1 MIRRMTVAI
10 LLLFAGMTF
19 AQDAAKET
27 LPKEAAGD
35 PVLRAMVAEMDR
47 SKTQLK
53 LEDVGAPYYI
63 DYRVMD
69 MDRYAAEASFGAPR
83 LNLRSHMRYVRVV
96 VRIGDYKQD
105 SFYQG
110 GQGTVEVLGVDDD
123 EYAIRHTLWLATD
136 AAYKAAAA
144 ALTAKKAALKQLTIE
159 YPVDD
164 FAKADPVRLIKPLV
178 TLDSAAESWAPVLKQ
193 VSNFYRKDP
202 QLQSNEARLSFEATN
217 RYYVNSEGTVVRT
230 GYSTYMVTASAS
242 TQAADGMRL
251 ERSADVIVG
260 NYKDLPA
267 PDKFAKQAEEVI
279 GTLKQLR
286 EAPMVDEEYRG
297 PVLFE
302 GDSATHL
309 VASLI
314 GENVLGRKPELG
326 QPVRTRGAF
335 GSSYQSRVL
344 PDFLSVEDDPTI
356 ATLEGTRLL
365 GAYDVDDE
373 GVKAAKVAL
382 IEKGKL
388 VAYDMGREPI
398 RDLPSSNGH
407 GRAQYPFNPPGASL
421 GNLVL
426 KSTEP
431 LSAEALRA
439 KLMELCKQRDLSY
452 CYVVKTAGPRNS
464 PRLLYKVYTKD
475 GHEELVR
482 GAVFGDLD
490 TRAMRN
496 DIVAAGDKASI
507 ENSPLAIPHSVVSP
521 PLLFDE
527 LEVKR
532 VDQNKEKLPEYPT
545 PPIGE

>member
-1 MIRRMTVAI
+1 MIRKLATAI
-10 LLLFAGMTF
+10 LLLFATAF
-19 AQDAAKET
+19 AQGAAKEA

-35 PVLRAMVAEMDR
+35 PVLRAMVAEMER
-47 SKTQLK
+47 SKAQLK

-83 LNLRSHMRYVRVV
+83 LNVRARVRYVRVV

-136 AAYKAAAA
+136 EAYKNAAA

-164 FAKADPVRLIKPLV
+164 FAKSEPVRLIKPLV
-178 TLDSAAESWAPVLKQ
+178 TLDPAAGSWASVLNQ
-193 VSNFYRKDP
+193 LSNFYRKDP
-202 QLQSNEARLSFEATN
+202 QLESNEARLSFEATN
-217 RYYVNSEGTVVRT
+217 RYFVNSEGTVVRT
-230 GYSTYMVTASAS
+230 GSSSYMVSASAS

-260 NYKDLPA
+260 EYKDLPA
-267 PDKFAKQAEEVI
+267 PDQFQKHAEGVL

-302 GDSATHL
+302 GDSASHL
-309 VASLI
+309 VASMI

-326 QPVRTRGAF
+326 QPVRTKGAF

-344 PDFLSVEDDPTI
+344 PDFLSVEDDPTV
-356 ATLEGTRLL
+356 TTYQGEPLL

-398 RDLPSSNGH
+398 RDFPNSNGH
-407 GRAQYPFNPPGASL
+407 GRAQYPASAPGPSL

-426 KSTEP
+426 TSSEP
-431 LSAEALRA
+431 LTEEALRA
-439 KLMELCKQRDLSY
+439 KLIELCKQRDLSY

-507 ENSPLAIPHSVVSP
+507 ENSPMAIPHSIVSP

-532 VDQNKEKLPEYPT
+532 IDQNKEKLPEYPA
-545 PPIGE
+545 PPLGE